1 MDIGTL
7 RQVPGW
13 GDANESG
20 NWPVLLV
27 RRKSDPPVAP
37 ELDAA
42 WFGGQRQQL
51 SDSAEYGSFRLVS
64 RRRLRLA
71 HALFVIVFGAVLALL
86 FWVARLHFVPGLA
99 QAIGIEGR

>member
-1 MDIGTL
+1 MDIATL
-7 RQVPGW
+7 HQVPGW

-27 RRKSDPPVAP
+27 RRKSTPPLVP
-37 ELDAA
+37 ELDAQ
-42 WFGGQRQQL
+42 WFGGGPRQL

-71 HALFVIVFGAVLALL
+71 HALFVIVFGASLALL
-86 FWVARLHFVPGLA
+86 LWAARLHFAV
-99 QAIGIEGR
+99 